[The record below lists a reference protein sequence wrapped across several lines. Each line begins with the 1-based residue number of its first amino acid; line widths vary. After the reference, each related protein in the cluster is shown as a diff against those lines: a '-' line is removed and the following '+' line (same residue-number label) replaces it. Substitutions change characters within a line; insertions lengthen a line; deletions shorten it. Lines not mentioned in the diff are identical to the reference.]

1 MTNNVD
7 SKPYTT
13 NNKDVDGAKTPVN
26 ITDDLG
32 YGQGFCYHLGV
43 LMFMPFLSALIKRGD
58 NFILQW
64 IISFLLGAK
73 NIEQTKTLNYSSLN
87 VILGQTI
94 KSTKYQRKKLKQY
107 STVENISKLISFNFE
122 MVGGNHCTDYYYD
135 PHTKHYTGLRNILK
149 GWCSKVKMPAKVIN
163 SDFIHT
169 RDGYPVYIEIDDTFE
184 DIRVRFFK
192 QVTEFRRLGNIPS
205 DKEITFFIDR
215 AIFSDKV
222 FEKIINE
229 EYLHLVTWEKDY
241 KQDQWDNDAP
251 TKQGYIERIRN
262 DASDKKLI
270 KYDYQEKPWGKNN
283 RIRQIIVR
291 IEQPGNNGT
300 LEVSVLSDDFQR
312 NAALIIVAMFNRWI
326 QENDFKYLIN
336 HFGIDQIVTYDYWE
350 YQEIKDHLE
359 DKQHI
364 SGEHK
369 SITNDLDKLRGKIK
383 TVLYKLHRLNK
394 KEQKKK
400 LNTKELERKKDLE
413 ESKKD
418 LNSQIENKEQQ
429 RKAMDKRVSKIDEM
443 IKMGKQKMQ
452 TNTKK
457 LLDII
462 KIISRN
468 IFYKT
473 VETFRSDQNDYRDDL
488 LIFRE
493 VTRANGVIRKKG
505 NESIISLCPVMELTP
520 KMKRNINKTI
530 TEINAKNIEMPNSL
544 AVEITLELADKVD
557 SFFAF
562 AK

>member
-1 MTNNVD
+1 M
-7 SKPYTT
+7 
-13 NNKDVDGAKTPVN
+13 A
-26 ITDDLG
+26 
-32 YGQGFCYHLGV
+32 
-43 LMFMPFLSALIKRGD
+43 
-58 NFILQW
+58 
-64 IISFLLGAK
+64 
-73 NIEQTKTLNYSSLN
+73 
-87 VILGQTI
+87 
-94 KSTKYQRKKLKQY
+94 
-107 STVENISKLISFNFE
+107 
-122 MVGGNHCTDYYYD
+122 
-135 PHTKHYTGLRNILK
+135 
-149 GWCSKVKMPAKVIN
+149 
-163 SDFIHT
+163 
-169 RDGYPVYIEIDDTFE
+169 
-184 DIRVRFFK
+184 
-192 QVTEFRRLGNIPS
+192 EFRRLGNIPTE
-205 DKEITFFIDR
+205 KEITFFIDR
-215 AIFSDKV
+215 AIFSDEV

-241 KQDQWDNDAP
+241 KQDQWNNDAS
-251 TKQGYIERIRN
+251 TKQGYIERARN

-270 KYDYQEKPWGKNN
+270 KYEYQEKTWGKNN
-283 RIRQIIVR
+283 KIRQIIVR

-312 NAALIIVAMFNRWI
+312 NAALVIVAMFNRWI

-336 HFGIDQIVTYDYWE
+336 HFGIDQIVTYDYWDYE
-350 YQEIKDHLE
+350 EIKDHLE

-369 SITNDLDKLRGKIK
+369 SITKDLEKLRGKIK
-383 TVLYKLHRLNK
+383 TVLYKLHLLNK

-400 LNTKELERKKDLE
+400 LNTKELGKKKDLE

-418 LNSQIENKEQQ
+418 LNSQIEDKEQQ

-468 IFYKT
+468 IFYKS

-488 LIFRE
+488 IIFRE
-493 VTRANGVIRKKG
+493 VTRANGVILKKG
-505 NESIISLCPVMELTP
+505 NGSIISLCPVMELTP

-530 TEINAKNIEMPNSL
+530 TEINGKDIEMPYMP
-544 AVEITLELADKVD
+544 ATKITLELADKVD